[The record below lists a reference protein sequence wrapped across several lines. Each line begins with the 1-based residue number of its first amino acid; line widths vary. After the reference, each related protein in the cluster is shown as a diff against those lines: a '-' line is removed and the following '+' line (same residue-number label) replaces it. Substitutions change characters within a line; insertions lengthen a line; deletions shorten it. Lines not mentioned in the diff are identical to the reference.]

1 MLVQAL
7 RKRGNSYVLTVP
19 KEVVEKKGWVV
30 GQQLCFEPQDLEELT
45 RRPAI
50 RPEIQEAFESS
61 WEDSEPAMRY
71 LADR

>member
-1 MLVQAL
+1 MIVQAL

-19 KEVVEKKGWVV
+19 KEMVEKHGWRV
-30 GQQLCFEPQDLEELT
+30 GQQLCFEPTPLEELA
-45 RRPAI
+45 RPQV
-50 RPEIQEAFESS
+50 RKSVLEAFEAG